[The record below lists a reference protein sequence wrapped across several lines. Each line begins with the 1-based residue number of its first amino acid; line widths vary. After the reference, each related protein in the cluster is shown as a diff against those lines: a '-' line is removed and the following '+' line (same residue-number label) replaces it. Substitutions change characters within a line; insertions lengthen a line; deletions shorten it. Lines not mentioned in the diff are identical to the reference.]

1 MTRDGRMA
9 RIDHPRDPGSAE
21 MTSDVYHQ
29 SSSPIASLLHRNI
42 AITSAIFKPSKND
55 G

>member
-1 MTRDGRMA
+1 MTRDGR
-9 RIDHPRDPGSAE
+9 IIRDPGSAE

-29 SSSPIASLLHRNI
+29 SSSQIESSLHRNHI
-42 AITSAIFKPSKND
+42 AIFKPSKND